1 MSIGAGKQQA
11 TMMQY
16 FIDNNYVQFDLQKI
30 AISAASRGDIEAIK
44 HVQSSEPIE
53 FETGFAALS
62 AAKENGHDQCE
73 AFLRDLFKIKQAPV
87 VRKQSSGKRQKLT
100 NLSGITD
107 FEELKAAVFSN
118 DKTRAPLC
126 YSKLLKIAFEG
137 NGVKMDKGHD
147 NYYGDN
153 DCLRDCKLNIDDIES
168 INVWLREIAKVD
180 IKLTA
185 GQGSL
190 RAVLNH
196 FKRVLS
202 N

>member
-1 MSIGAGKQQA
+1 
-11 TMMQY
+11 MMQY

-30 AISAASRGDIEAIK
+30 AISAAERGDIEAIK
-44 HVQSSEPIE
+44 HAQASEPLE
-53 FETGFAALS
+53 FETGHTALNK
-62 AAKENGHDQCE
+62 AKENGHDECE
-73 AFLRDLFKIKQAPV
+73 AFLRKLFTPKQEPV
-87 VRKQSSGKRQKLT
+87 VQRQPGKRQKLT
-100 NLSGITD
+100 NLGGITG

-118 DKTRAPLC
+118 DKERAPLC